1 MDPLGSLQTAAG
13 SLVGP
18 CLVGPCLGAYLEVAC
33 LGVDLV
39 GLLGVQGPQRV
50 LGVQVGAG
58 AHLEEGSL
66 RSLGEGE
73 GVLRL

>member
-1 MDPLGSLQTAAG
+1 M
-13 SLVGP
+13 
-18 CLVGPCLGAYLEVAC
+18 
-33 LGVDLV
+33 DLV
-39 GLLGVQGPQRV
+39 VLLGVQGPQRV